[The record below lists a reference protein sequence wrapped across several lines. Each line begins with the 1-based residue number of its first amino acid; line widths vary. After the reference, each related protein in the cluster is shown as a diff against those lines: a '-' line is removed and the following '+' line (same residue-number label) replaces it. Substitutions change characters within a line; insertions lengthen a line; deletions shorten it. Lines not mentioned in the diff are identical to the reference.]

1 MFEAQK
7 CDTFCVWSDELCCWS
22 ALLFESHAYTHMVL
36 RNVARDTVNS
46 LNDSQNVYS
55 YSVLWS
61 VQVSVL
67 RVSAVDVVG
76 RWHPFCKAQHN

>member
-1 MFEAQK
+1 
-7 CDTFCVWSDELCCWS
+7 
-22 ALLFESHAYTHMVL
+22 MVL